1 MHTLVLP
8 SYYPTAHQPTLGV
21 FFREQVLALRDSGV
35 DLGVV
40 YAEGRSLRTARP
52 SDLGQSHFQ
61 VLWDDDGRVPTLRR
75 KGWNTLA
82 QTLPGAAAWVRQMEG
97 LSLRYVRER
106 GLPDVIHAHNALW
119 GGVAAARVAAAIG
132 RPYVVTEHSSAF
144 LTGSLTNRERFA
156 AEATYLGAAKVLS
169 VSRSL
174 ARAMERLTTVRSTIV
189 VPNTVDTAFFSLPRA
204 ARQREPLVV
213 LSIGNL
219 TPNKG
224 FDSLLAAFATLRV
237 GRSQAVLE
245 IGGEG
250 PEQHRLESMA
260 RRLGVGSRVRFLGQ
274 LSRVEVRDAM
284 WRANAFVL
292 ASRLET
298 FGVVLIEALATG
310 LPVIS
315 TGCGGPED
323 IIVPEVGV
331 LLAPGD
337 EQGLADAMVAVGSSE
352 RFKPEVLRAY
362 AAQRFGY
369 ETVGRSLREI
379 FEQAASVR

>member
-1 MHTLVLP
+1 
-8 SYYPTAHQPTLGV
+8 
-21 FFREQVLALRDSGV
+21 
-35 DLGVV
+35 
-40 YAEGRSLRTARP
+40 
-52 SDLGQSHFQ
+52 
-61 VLWDDDGRVPTLRR
+61 
-75 KGWNTLA
+75 
-82 QTLPGAAAWVRQMEG
+82 
-97 LSLRYVRER
+97 
-106 GLPDVIHAHNALW
+106 
-119 GGVAAARVAAAIG
+119 
-132 RPYVVTEHSSAF
+132 
-144 LTGSLTNRERFA
+144 
-156 AEATYLGAAKVLS
+156 
-169 VSRSL
+169 
-174 ARAMERLTTVRSTIV
+174 
-189 VPNTVDTAFFSLPRA
+189 
-204 ARQREPLVV
+204 
-213 LSIGNL
+213 
-219 TPNKG
+219 
-224 FDSLLAAFATLRV
+224 
-237 GRSQAVLE
+237 
-245 IGGEG
+245 
-250 PEQHRLESMA
+250 MA